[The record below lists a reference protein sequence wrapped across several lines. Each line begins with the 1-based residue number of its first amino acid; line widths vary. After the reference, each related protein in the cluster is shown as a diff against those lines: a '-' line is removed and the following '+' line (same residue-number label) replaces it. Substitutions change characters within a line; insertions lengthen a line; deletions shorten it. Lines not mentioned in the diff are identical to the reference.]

1 MNGTANMEA
10 FELFELPAGSS
21 SSAPKHEILRQHMVD
36 ALRLGRLKPGQAI
49 PSEQQIAELLDF
61 SRTTVRHTMDSLE
74 REGFIRRVQGKGTF
88 IHDEAQKRLRKQLDV
103 LGLIVPN
110 TVEASY
116 PSLLEEFQAA
126 AGESHRQVIVC
137 STQNDLNAQSDAIIQ
152 LLDKEVAGVAIV
164 PSAKAPTPSYQIR
177 QIWKQGVPVVFCHRG
192 VDDITHRKF

>member
-88 IHDEAQKRLRKQLDV
+88 IHDEAKSASANNSMSLASSSPIRWKRPILRCSRDFKRPPV
-103 LGLIVPN
+103 KV
-110 TVEASY
+110 TVRSSY
-116 PSLLEEFQAA
+116 AV
-126 AGESHRQVIVC
+126 HKTI
-137 STQNDLNAQSDAIIQ
+137 
-152 LLDKEVAGVAIV
+152 
-164 PSAKAPTPSYQIR
+164 
-177 QIWKQGVPVVFCHRG
+177 
-192 VDDITHRKF
+192 